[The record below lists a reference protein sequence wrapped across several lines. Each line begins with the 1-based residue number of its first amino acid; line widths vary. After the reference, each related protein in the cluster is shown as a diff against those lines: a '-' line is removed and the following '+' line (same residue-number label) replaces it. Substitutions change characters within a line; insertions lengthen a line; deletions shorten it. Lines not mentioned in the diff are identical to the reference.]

1 MGIKKLVILAV
12 VFVGVLAVAVVAVAA
27 FSIFNSLRGEPVP
40 LSPEIIA
47 QGRAVERKIEEAVTD
62 NSAFYLELTDE
73 ELSSLLLFR
82 SGSVSAIRDIAVS
95 IKSGVLEING
105 SLGGV
110 PSVPFSGSVDLVFE
124 NGLIDLNLDEVS
136 LGFLP
141 VPGAVRRALQ
151 PLIDQG
157 LDINTILSE
166 SGAAQ
171 IQRFDMQPG
180 RVVIVGVQKGG
191 ASVSAVTRDAFIEAF
206 QSAGDVLA
214 PVPPGAELVPPGTAG
229 ISEPGDDL
237 YLALGD
243 SLAANVGVDRP
254 QDGYVSR
261 FHAHL
266 ERETGRDLGLL
277 NLAISGESSISI
289 MQGQFQQALNEI
301 RQRRDDGNANTRVSV
316 LTIDLG
322 ANDLLTHL
330 GSAECKLAPIGDAC
344 QARVDAGLE
353 GFSKNF
359 PQIVGTLANE
369 LEPDAEFYIM
379 TMYNPFDFGL
389 GTPLAEFSNQI
400 LVRLNAIVAENANNV
415 GAKLADPSVLMAG
428 NAAAWTNMLKGD
440 IHPNP
445 DGFQALAFSLAQAR
459 RNQGE

>member
-1 MGIKKLVILAV
+1 MGIIKLILLV
-12 VFVGVLAVAVVAVAA
+12 VVVGGVVVVAVLAVAA
-27 FSIFNSLRGEPVP
+27 FSTYNSLSGDAEPLP
-40 LSPEIIA
+40 PEIIA
-47 QGRAVERKIEEAVTD
+47 QGQAVERKIEEAVTD
-62 NSAFYLELTDE
+62 KSAFYLELTDE

-82 SGSVSAIRDIAVS
+82 AGSVSAIRDIGVS
-95 IKSGVLEING
+95 INSGVLEING
-105 SLGGV
+105 SLGGLL
-110 PSVPFSGSVDLVFE
+110 SAPFSGSVELVFE
-124 NGLIDLNLDEVS
+124 NGLIHPKLNEVS
-136 LGFLP
+136 LGFLSA
-141 VPGAVRRALQ
+141 PGAIREKLNSLV
-151 PLIDQG
+151 DQG
-157 LDINTILSE
+157 LDINAALSE

-191 ASVSAVTRDAFIEAF
+191 ASVSAVTRDALIQAF
-206 QSAGDVLA
+206 ESAGGGTA
-214 PVPPGAELVPPGTAG
+214 PVPPGADLVPPGTAG

-301 RQRRDDGNANTRVSV
+301 RRRRDDGNPSTRVSV
-316 LTIDLG
+316 LTINLG

-330 GSAECKLAPIGDAC
+330 GSADCLQGPRGDAC
-344 QARVDAGLE
+344 QARMDAGLE
-353 GFSKNF
+353 GFSENF
-359 PQIVGTLANE
+359 PKIVGTLAKE

-379 TMYNPFDFGL
+379 TMYNPFNFGL
-389 GTPLAEFSNQI
+389 GIPFEDFSNEI

-415 GAKLADPSVLMAG
+415 GANLADPYDLMGG
-428 NAAAWTNMLKGD
+428 NAAAWTNMLQGD
-440 IHPNP
+440 IHPNS
-445 DGFQALAFSLAQAR
+445 DGFQVLAFSLAQAR
-459 RNQGE
+459 